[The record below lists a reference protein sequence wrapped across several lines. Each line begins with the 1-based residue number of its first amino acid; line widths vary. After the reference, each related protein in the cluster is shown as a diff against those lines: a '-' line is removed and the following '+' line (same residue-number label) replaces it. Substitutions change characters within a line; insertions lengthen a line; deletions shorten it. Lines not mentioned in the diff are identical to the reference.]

1 MTPCIRCG
9 AGAKFTGVNRVEC
22 KRCGKVVEGSS
33 IWNAIYLWNSLNP
46 DKDPEERIKEE
57 LFSQDPKEFEFLL
70 SHVKGKSL
78 LEIGSRY
85 GESFKRLARCLPVGS
100 RVVTLDLGQDPYSPG
115 VDTQSFRRDVCQ
127 ELTDEGYE
135 VYMISG
141 DSHDPEV
148 VEEVRV
154 LGPFDFV
161 FIDGDHSIPGVTKD
175 WIDYGPMGKTVGF
188 HDIGMNE
195 PMNKFWKS
203 IPGEKKECINS
214 SMGIGIVFR

>member
-1 MTPCIRCG
+1 MW
-9 AGAKFTGVNRVEC
+9 A
-22 KRCGKVVEGSS
+22 
-33 IWNAIYLWNSLNP
+33 AIYAWNSLNP
-46 DKDPEERIKEE
+46 DKDPEQRIKEE
-57 LFSQDPKEFEFLL
+57 LFAQDEKEFEFLL

-85 GESFKRLARCLPVGS
+85 GESFKRLARCLPKGS

-115 VDTQSFRRDVCQ
+115 VDTQSFRRDACQ

-135 VYMISG
+135 VYMITG

-148 VEEVRV
+148 VEDVRS

-175 WIDYGPMGKTVGF
+175 WNDYGPMGKVVGF